1 MNTMNIIN
9 KILEFFAK
17 DKNEF
22 RNKLNEKESLKK
34 CGCSCKCRCG
44 NILNINAIC
53 ENTKEFGL
61 YKYTCN
67 DCSEVSYFHYAR
79 APVPIKFKEEEIK
92 GLL

>member
-1 MNTMNIIN
+1 MDVLN
-9 KILEFFAK
+9 KIREFFAK
-17 DKNEF
+17 DKKEF

-34 CGCSCKCRCG
+34 CGCSCKCCCG
-44 NILNINAIC
+44 NILNVNAVC

-67 DCSEVSYFHYAR
+67 DCSEVSYFHYVI
-79 APVPIKFKEEEIK
+79 APTPIKLKEEKIK